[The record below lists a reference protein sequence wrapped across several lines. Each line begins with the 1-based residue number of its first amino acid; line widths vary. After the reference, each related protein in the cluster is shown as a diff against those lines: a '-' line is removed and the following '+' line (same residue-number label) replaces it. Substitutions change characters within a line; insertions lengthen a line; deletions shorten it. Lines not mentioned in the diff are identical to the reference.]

1 MQAQAGTGSWR
12 EWHRRGLLRIET
24 FHFAKLG
31 LALSV
36 GTVCEYVPMLWNLVV
51 VGRLPNSQNYQAAV
65 AIARTF
71 YNVTQYSVAWSM
83 TGGLFTQIPEA
94 IGAGKFELLPLL
106 TQRSLWLA
114 FLSMLPLNA
123 LVMFVEP
130 LVAELG
136 QSQHVAELAA
146 PYVQVLMLHYVFTIA
161 FTVLKRVLQ
170 PLDLSVALSVVI
182 VLSCVVSMASSWL
195 FVHVFGW
202 GYIGAAWSQALLALL
217 QVLGSVC
224 LCLVSGHGGLL
235 WPQPLRE
242 VLAWREVKRY
252 MSLTLPILLDAM
264 VTWWSLELV
273 IMLVSLVPTA
283 DGIGANRTAGIAG
296 VSVFMELDT
305 VFFYIWLGTGN
316 AANIRVGIHVGAA
329 DQTAASA
336 AIWVTLYLTVFL
348 ALVVNTTA
356 GLVCFHLPNL
366 FSNDLEVQALVTRL
380 AWILTLTLTV
390 GALKNHLGSVQRSL
404 GQQKYV
410 FYINLVA
417 TYVISLPL
425 AVALTF
431 PAKWRL
437 TGEYVSSIQLI
448 LLLSL
453 PLAQALSV
461 AAQGW
466 LVWRT
471 DWTAVMHQAHK
482 RLNSQATTQTSRM
495 TVATPTQSQDLAKDP
510 LLSYQL
516 QDLHDN

>member
-1 MQAQAGTGSWR
+1 MRLAVYLPTY
-12 EWHRRGLLRIET
+12 LRAELSC
-24 FHFAKLG
+24 HFL
-31 LALSV
+31 
-36 GTVCEYVPMLWNLVV
+36 
-51 VGRLPNSQNYQAAV
+51 QNYQAAV

-202 GYIGAAWSQALLALL
+202 GYIGRLGRRRYWHFCKCWIG
-217 QVLGSVC
+217 VL
-224 LCLVSGHGGLL
+224 
-235 WPQPLRE
+235 PLRE